1 MGLMIEVSMAASAR
15 VSGQHSTPWRI
26 ALAGDVMLGRGID
39 QILGCPS
46 APELREAVCRS
57 AMDYVSLAETRR
69 GKRLPRAAAPAYPW
83 GDALRVRESE
93 ELDALIVNLET
104 SVTTSGEF
112 APKGIN
118 YRMHPRNV
126 ASLQAARVDCC
137 ALANNHVMDFGVSG
151 LLETLDVLDA
161 AHIGRAGAGRSLD
174 EAAAP
179 AVLRRPGGD
188 RVLVWSC
195 CLESSGVPPDWGAR
209 PSRPGVWLLDD
220 LSESTLGDIEARISA
235 VRRPRDLAV
244 VSIHWGPNW
253 GYRIPAAHCRFAYA
267 LVEEAGAA
275 IVHGHSSHHPKSMEV
290 HGGRLI
296 LYGCGDFINDYEG
309 IGGYEEFAPDL
320 SLLYLA
326 DVDSASGNLRRLR
339 AAPFQIYGMRL
350 NDADSQRRAWLAA
363 MIEDPARGGGLRVQ
377 QDGLLDLHWQDESG
391 PKATRGRTAG
401 AS

>member
-1 MGLMIEVSMAASAR
+1 MAASAR
-15 VSGQHSTPWRI
+15 VAEQYSTTWRI

-57 AMDYVSLAETRR
+57 AVDYVSLAEMRR
-69 GKRLPRAAAPAYPW
+69 GKPLPRAAAPAYPW
-83 GDALRVRESE
+83 GDALKVRESE
-93 ELDALIVNLET
+93 QVDALIVNLET
-104 SVTTSGEF
+104 SVTTSGDF

-118 YRMHPRNV
+118 YRMHPRHV

-179 AVLRRPGGD
+179 AVLKRPGGD

-195 CLESSGVPPDWGAR
+195 CLESSGVPQDWGAR
-209 PSRPGVWLLDD
+209 PSRPGVWLLRD
-220 LSESTLGDIEARISA
+220 LSEATLGDIEARISA

-253 GYRIPAAHCRFAYA
+253 GYRIPAAHRRFAYA
-267 LVEEAGAA
+267 LVEEAGTE
-275 IVHGHSSHHPKSMEV
+275 IVHGHSSHHPKSIEV

-326 DVDSASGNLRRLR
+326 DVDSATGNLQRLR
-339 AAPFQIYGMRL
+339 TAPFQIGGMRL
-350 NDADSQRRAWLAA
+350 NEADSQMRAWLVA
-363 MIEDPARGGGLRVQ
+363 MIEDPARGGGLRVR
-377 QDGLLDLHWQDESG
+377 QDGLLALHWQDESG
-391 PKATRGRTAG
+391 PNVEATRGRTAG
-401 AS
+401 AA